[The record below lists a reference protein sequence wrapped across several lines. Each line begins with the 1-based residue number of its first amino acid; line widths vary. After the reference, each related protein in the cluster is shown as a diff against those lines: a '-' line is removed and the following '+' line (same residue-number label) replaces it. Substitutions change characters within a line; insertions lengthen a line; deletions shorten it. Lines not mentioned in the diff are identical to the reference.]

1 MTGTRNADEASDA
14 RKRSHRMIG
23 GYSSGGYGQN
33 DGRGRSGCS
42 QRGARDEASMGGMTR
57 VMRDLE
63 NGIH

>member
-1 MTGTRNADEASDA
+1 
-14 RKRSHRMIG
+14 MIG